1 MPKNELDGLPVID
14 ADETDK
20 VTAAV
25 RADDIWEGDPK
36 NPNAIR

>member
-1 MPKNELDGLPVID
+1 MPKNELEGLPVID

-25 RADDIWEGDPK
+25 RADDIWEGDL
-36 NPNAIR
+36 